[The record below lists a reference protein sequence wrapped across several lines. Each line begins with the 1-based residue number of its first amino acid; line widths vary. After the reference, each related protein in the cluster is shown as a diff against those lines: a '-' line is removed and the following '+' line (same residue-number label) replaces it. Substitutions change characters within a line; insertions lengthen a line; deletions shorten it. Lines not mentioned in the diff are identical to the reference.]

1 MRHETPTATKVKDMA
16 GKEKPLTPP
25 AELSKR
31 VDEIKRERDE
41 QDKEWRATM
50 EENPRGILLSPEKE
64 KPLTSAELEWREYE
78 IVRER
83 DEQDKEFYAS
93 MEENPRGIQPS
104 PEKEK
109 PLTPAELA
117 ERKYEIEGERDEQ
130 DKESVD
136 SMVKHARCGILPS
149 PDLLRT
155 CLWEGLD
162 ETKTIEDFKKMVE
175 WFVEAKVLNA
185 DFCKY
190 FKGSVLDE
198 ANYNGLIHLAF
209 SNAFA
214 AMRHTGHPEH
224 HELVIWYYTGHGLPN
239 DKLSDARSMPEL
251 SKVNFNEE
259 YNEIAKQY
267 INEDQ
272 KVKGGELCLHRVGF
286 CGLQGLLKPWIAGVK
301 DKSQNAEGEV
311 KKNKHLLII
320 LDSCYSGILAEELEE
335 LNKKSGPWN
344 ENGCTVTVQ
353 AACGCDEVTYGGYFT
368 PCFKFFSENQ
378 DKLKELR
385 KVWDGMTVKDREY
398 FMGIQLPSPKLVT
411 TRSLNEE
418 EKGMPVLH
426 WEIQNFK
433 FILFQNPGFF
443 KFCFIQQFQIAED
456 ALLSKRVLK
465 SDTADDFMKSAT
477 FNVIDY
483 KLMTLAQGPYEGAP
497 MGLFLLKDLS
507 DPAKYAVCAHVH
519 FKKNDTS
526 KVGRI
531 NLVHHL
537 VPLMGEIVFREDF
550 DGLSKNKI
558 RKSRHKI
565 PYAMVPNCVN
575 AEKNNPAHWFYWD
588 WDKEVKI
595 PVDFP
600 FPSDVDPDL
609 KKGEVENASKLVK
622 ACYDFVQEKDQISGR
637 WANVNQWKMT
647 SDDVGVM
654 QLFKEKQRSAWMDKY
669 LEKYGYTYQDH

>member
-1 MRHETPTATKVKDMA
+1 MA
-16 GKEKPLTPP
+16 
-25 AELSKR
+25 
-31 VDEIKRERDE
+31 
-41 QDKEWRATM
+41 
-50 EENPRGILLSPEKE
+50 EKE
-64 KPLTSAELEWREYE
+64 KPFTSAEMTERIKEVE
-78 IVRER
+78 RER
-83 DEQDKEFYAS
+83 DKQYK
-93 MEENPRGIQPS
+93 
-104 PEKEK
+104 KW
-109 PLTPAELA
+109 L
-117 ERKYEIEGERDEQ
+117 
-130 DKESVD
+130 D
-136 SMVKHARCGILPS
+136 SMVKHARCAIVPS
-149 PDLLRT
+149 PEVLRT
-155 CLWEGLD
+155 CLSKGLD
-162 ETKTIEDFKKMVE
+162 ETKTIEDFREMVK
-175 WFVEAKVLNA
+175 WFDEARVLNT
-185 DFCKY
+185 DFYNY
-190 FKGSVLDE
+190 FQGSELDK
-198 ANYNGLIHLAF
+198 ANYNGLIQLAF
-209 SNAFA
+209 SNAYA
-214 AMRHTGHPEH
+214 AMRNTGHPEH

-272 KVKGGELCLHRVGF
+272 KVKGGELCLHHVGF

-378 DKLKELR
+378 DKLKELW
-385 KVWDGMTVKDREY
+385 KVWDGMTVKGREY

-418 EKGMPVLH
+418 EKRMPVLH

-433 FILFQNPGFF
+433 FILFQDPGFF

-465 SDTADDFMKSAT
+465 SVTADDFMKSAT

-519 FKKNDTS
+519 FKKKNDTS

-622 ACYDFVQEKDQISGR
+622 ACYDFVQENDQISGR